1 MVKSKFVKTIII
13 SSCITVLSSN
23 IAFGFT
29 GGGSQPSSIS
39 PTQPTI
45 TIDRNGG
52 TVDSGLDRPI
62 SGAARDYRE
71 PSSELEKKQR
81 EIDDKL
87 FSKYEAEINKK
98 GFKVVYTGPMD
109 NHIEVAIAPY
119 SNENVEY
126 LYSIIGKDGIKI
138 VEGVEASIMP
148 LVAPDNRANLV
159 NREPVIIDEAM
170 FLRQSEIDKYLF
182 EDYKLEIENKGFTI
196 THTVA
201 TTDYVEVGI
210 TPFNDEN
217 ANYLYGKLG
226 NDKVKVVE
234 GELAELLSYAGG
246 NDNVEVD
253 IAATTGLAADT
264 SQKSL
269 LKYGLAAMLLLGS
282 LILVP
287 KTKLLKK

>member
-1 MVKSKFVKTIII
+1 MIKSRFVKTIII
-13 SSCITVLSSN
+13 SSCITVFSSG

-39 PTQPTI
+39 PTQPTM
-45 TIDRNGG
+45 TIDRDGG

-62 SGAARDYRE
+62 SSVARDYRE
-71 PSSELEKKQR
+71 PNSELEKKHR

-109 NHIEVAIAPY
+109 NYIEVAIAPY
-119 SNENVEY
+119 SKENVEY
-126 LYSIIGKDGIKI
+126 LYTMLGKDGIKV

-148 LVAPDNRANLV
+148 LIAPDNRANLG

-170 FLRQSEIDKYLF
+170 IKRQSEIDKYLF

-226 NDKVKVVE
+226 NDKIKVVE
-234 GELAELLSYAGG
+234 GQLAELLTFADR

-269 LKYGLAAMLLLGS
+269 LKFGLAAMLLLGS